1 MGKEE
6 NWQRERESCAC
17 VSGAGVCVYTGEPVY
32 ASVCAHRGAAVSVY
46 VCMETVEEEKFMNLV
61 FVGGQTI
68 DTEPCW

>member
-1 MGKEE
+1 MAK
-6 NWQRERESCAC
+6 ERENCAR
-17 VSGAGVCVYTGEPVY
+17 VSGAGVCVYTGKPVY